1 MVGYGEHWEHV
12 RGAVGVWGGECTCP
26 DGRVY
31 TAGDLG
37 NMCGSIACYGGR
49 MGQCMHAQSFW
60 AFREVHCAPAP
71 PVPADSLNRV
81 SVDASK
87 TGEWGGTCTC
97 PDGTVYLVGD
107 RKDDCGSLACTGGE
121 AGICNR
127 FSSEWR
133 HREVV
138 CAPGSP
144 PPPPSPPLPPPP
156 GTPRPPPPPSP
167 PPPSP
172 GPPSPPPPPP
182 PPSEPSRAT
191 DAAASSVDQGSDA
204 VSAARMSQGADAPEP
219 DAPERATGEE
229 DSSLEVL
236 LSAALLVGAGALT
249 FFAWRS
255 AVSSGGG
262 PTKALRRADEDDAD
276 DGDEDEDSE
285 EDEEAEGDGRSSP
298 PRAMRVSHAS
308 KSKGEARKASRGG
321 APPAPRS
328 KPSKARGGGAT
339 IPPAGGAREK
349 KRAKGTRKGG
359 YQAAGGVELQ
369 LDD

>member
-1 MVGYGEHWEHV
+1 MS
-12 RGAVGVWGGECTCP
+12 AV
-26 DGRVY
+26 
-31 TAGDLG
+31 
-37 NMCGSIACYGGR
+37 
-49 MGQCMHAQSFW
+49 
-60 AFREVHCAPAP
+60 
-71 PVPADSLNRV
+71 
-81 SVDASK
+81 
-87 TGEWGGTCTC
+87 
-97 PDGTVYLVGD
+97 
-107 RKDDCGSLACTGGE
+107 
-121 AGICNR
+121 
-127 FSSEWR
+127 
-133 HREVV
+133 
-138 CAPGSP
+138 
-144 PPPPSPPLPPPP
+144 
-156 GTPRPPPPPSP
+156 
-167 PPPSP
+167 
-172 GPPSPPPPPP
+172 
-182 PPSEPSRAT
+182 
-191 DAAASSVDQGSDA
+191 
-204 VSAARMSQGADAPEP
+204 RMSLGA

-236 LSAALLVGAGALT
+236 LSAALFVGAGALT

-298 PRAMRVSHAS
+298 PRAMRVSNAS
-308 KSKGEARKASRGG
+308 KSKGEAGKVSRGG

-369 LDD
+369 LND